1 MQPRRVKR
9 RFSAAFSPSFPARAS
24 ETALPPQFRLPF
36 RARFSDVFFRHVVFC
51 PFCRH
56 SSAFAAFRHG
66 LSGATLPEGWFLHG
80 LFPSSGILASHSFP
94 AENISQNPRQKK
106 DKSAPS
112 RGGCSGELLYPLFIS
127 ANAGK
132 ALAVP
137 SRNTA
142 VSRAIR
148 RGRGCLPV
156 RTMPLWISGRGRKQ
170 TSGKP
175 RADLPQRRAG
185 RS

>member
-24 ETALPPQFRLPF
+24 ETGLPPQFRLPF

-66 LSGATLPEGWFLHG
+66 LSGAKLPERRFLHG

-94 AENISQNPRQKK
+94 VENIAQNPGQKK

-112 RGGCSGELLYPLFIS
+112 RGGCAGDALYLLFIS
-127 ANAGK
+127 ADAGET
-132 ALAVP
+132 LAVP
-137 SRNTA
+137 SRSTA

-148 RGRGCLPV
+148 RERGCLPV
-156 RTMPLWISGRGRKQ
+156 RTMPLWSSGRGRKR

-175 RADLPQRRAG
+175 RADLP
-185 RS
+185 

>member
-1 MQPRRVKR
+1 MTGAESSAAQPWRVKWPP

-24 ETALPPQFRLPF
+24 ETALPSQLF
-36 RARFSDVFFRHVVFC
+36 DT
-51 PFCRH
+51 
-56 SSAFAAFRHG
+56 AFRHG
-66 LSGATLPEGWFLHG
+66 LSGAMLPERWFLHG

-94 AENISQNPRQKK
+94 VENIAQNPRQKK
-106 DKSAPS
+106 DKSALF

-127 ANAGK
+127 ADSGK

-137 SRNTA
+137 SRHTA

-148 RGRGCLPV
+148 RERGCLPV
-156 RTMPLWISGRGRKQ
+156 RTMPLWRSVRGRKR

-175 RADLPQRRAG
+175 RADLP
-185 RS
+185 

>member
-1 MQPRRVKR
+1 MKWPP

-24 ETALPPQFRLPF
+24 ETALPSQFRLPF
-36 RARFSDVFFRHVVFC
+36 RARFSGASF
-51 PFCRH
+51 
-56 SSAFAAFRHG
+56 SARCFLSVLPSQLFDTAFRHG
-66 LSGATLPEGWFLHG
+66 LSGAKLPARRFLHG

-94 AENISQNPRQKK
+94 AENIAQNPRQKK
-106 DKSAPS
+106 DKSAPF

-137 SRNTA
+137 SRHTA

-156 RTMPLWISGRGRKQ
+156 RTMPLWRSVRGR
-170 TSGKP
+170 
-175 RADLPQRRAG
+175 
-185 RS
+185 

>member
-1 MQPRRVKR
+1 MK
-9 RFSAAFSPSFPARAS
+9 AEAPAVLSRYHPFLPEREPERAGRKGMNMFI
-24 ETALPPQFRLPF
+24 EHLY
-36 RARFSDVFFRHVVFC
+36 DVM
-51 PFCRH
+51 PLCRP

-94 AENISQNPRQKK
+94 AENIAQNPRQKK
-106 DKSAPS
+106 DKSAPF

-137 SRNTA
+137 SRNTV

-156 RTMPLWISGRGRKQ
+156 RTMPLWRSVRGRKR

-175 RADLPQRRAG
+175 RADLP
-185 RS
+185 